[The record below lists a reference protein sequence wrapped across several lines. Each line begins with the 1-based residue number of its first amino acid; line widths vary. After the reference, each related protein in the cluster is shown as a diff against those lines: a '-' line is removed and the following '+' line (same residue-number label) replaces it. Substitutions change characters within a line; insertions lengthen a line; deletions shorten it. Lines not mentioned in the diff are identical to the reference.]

1 MTLRNADL
9 PTRAEVLEHGPAL
22 LPDWLEMHLS
32 LHCPVAWVWLV
43 EPGKPGDRLGW
54 VISFKHQHLTYGSY
68 SGFARKRL
76 TATDWQG
83 MVREAVE
90 ILEGER

>member
-1 MTLRNADL
+1 MTLRNAEL

-32 LHCPVAWVWLV
+32 SLHCPVPWVYLV
-43 EPGKPGDRLGW
+43 KPGNRLGW
-54 VISFKHQHLTYGSY
+54 VISFKQQHLTYGSY

-76 TATDWQG
+76 IATDWQG
-83 MVREAVE
+83 MVREAIG
-90 ILEGER
+90 ILECER

>member
-1 MTLRNADL
+1 M
-9 PTRAEVLEHGPAL
+9 LEHGPAL

-32 LHCPVAWVWLV
+32 LHYPVAWVWLV
-43 EPGKPGDRLGW
+43 KQGEPGEPGDRLGW

-83 MVREAVE
+83 MVREAIG